1 MSDCKRFDRQV
12 YFLLER
18 QQEAERLEL
27 LVSGTFGRRR
37 WWLIGGVLGAMLATG
52 MTLEEVVEECEV
64 LLGEFRAWEW
74 SRYGG
79 DRPNED
85 EGSA

>member
-1 MSDCKRFDRQV
+1 MSDGEKFDRQV

-18 QQEAERLEL
+18 QQEAEKMEL
-27 LVSGTFGRRR
+27 LVGGTFGRR
-37 WWLIGGVLGAMLATG
+37 WWLISGVLGAMLATG
-52 MTLEEVVEECEV
+52 MTLEEVVEEYEV

-79 DRPNED
+79 DRPDED